1 MSWFL
6 ITLAAL
12 VLLGLTWFYK
22 NQRQSH
28 QLEYIKRYHF
38 HNSIKNKL
46 LKKHPQLTD
55 EQIHLVFRG
64 LRDYFY
70 ICNRAKKKMI
80 AMPSQ
85 VVDDAWHEYIL
96 FTRACD
102 KFSKKA
108 LGYFL
113 HHTPSEAMASA
124 TWAQDGIKRAWRLA
138 CAEENIDPSSPDKL
152 PLLFRIDEMLNITN
166 GFTHALNSGIR
177 IHPVMVR
184 VIVPVTLP
192 VPLAVPVSRD
202 LAINQEASLMGCLI
216 LWEDLTAAEDAGEI
230 DTSHKTSR

>member
-1 MSWFL
+1 MSWFP

-12 VLLGLTWFYK
+12 ILFGFGWFYK
-22 NQRQSH
+22 NQRQSR

-70 ICNRAKKKMI
+70 ICNRAKKKMV

-85 VVDDAWHEYIL
+85 VVDDAWHEFIL
-96 FTRACD
+96 FTRAYE

-108 LGYFL
+108 LGRFL

-124 TWAQDGIKRAWRLA
+124 TWAQEGIKRAWRLA
-138 CAEENIDPSSPDKL
+138 CAKEKIDPVTPSKL
-152 PLLFRIDEMLNITN
+152 PLLFRIDAMLNISN
-166 GFTHALNSGIR
+166 GFTYALNCRDKNSPGYGQGYCASDIACASGC
-177 IHPVMVR
+177 
-184 VIVPVTLP
+184 TGDSGAGDSSQGFFDGLFDS
-192 VPLAVPVSRD
+192 AGGSD
-202 LAINQEASLMGCLI
+202 CGGGCGG
-216 LWEDLTAAEDAGEI
+216 D
-230 DTSHKTSR
+230 